1 MTDKTT
7 NKVGMKFTGSIA
19 LTATGGVEV
28 TITFPE
34 TKNEA
39 VLKTDNTNSCVESQL
54 YNFGNTYAAETLDS
68 ATITS
73 TYDDTN
79 SLRLLKFTIA

>member
-7 NKVGMKFTGSIA
+7 KKVGMKFTGSIA
-19 LTATGGVEV
+19 LTATGIEV
-28 TITFPE
+28 TISFPE
-34 TKNEA
+34 TKNQA

-54 YNFGNTYAAETLDS
+54 YNFGNTYAVETSDS

-73 TYDDTN
+73 TYDDTS
-79 SLRLLKFTIA
+79 SLRVLKFTIA